1 MTIPNQKTLFEI
13 IRLLIRQV
21 NEEKNSRQI
30 LIRSLRTEESK
41 PVAIPTDVEV
51 NARILELKNLLTTK
65 TKEGKI

>member
-1 MTIPNQKTLFEI
+1 MTIPSRKTLFEI

-41 PVAIPTDVEV
+41 PVTIPTDAEV

>member
-1 MTIPNQKTLFEI
+1 MTIPSRKTLFEI

-41 PVAIPTDVEV
+41 PVAIPTDAEV